1 MTLALPR
8 VADSGRSGGALRDRR
23 LVGLLAL
30 TLLGLAIAPVA
41 TAADSMTIV
50 VVPAST
56 SSAFRDATLVYL
68 DGPIDPGAPDR
79 LGRALDGVE
88 GKIVAWL
95 NSAGGNLFA
104 GMQLGRILR
113 RHSAWTQIVNS
124 RTLLPGEC
132 YSACGLAFLGGVR
145 RSNDSGARYGVHR
158 VSLQAGRAS
167 GDLAQDLSAAIRGY
181 MREMGVD
188 TRLLDLWQ
196 KAGPDGMY
204 LLSRREAED
213 LRVVNDGEP
222 RPQ

>member
-1 MTLALPR
+1 ML
-8 VADSGRSGGALRDRR
+8 GGGTLRDRR

-30 TLLGLAIAPVA
+30 TCLGLSIAPVA
-41 TAADSMTIV
+41 AGADSMTIV
-50 VVPAST
+50 VVPPSM
-56 SSAFRDATLVYL
+56 SSLFRDATLVYL
-68 DGPIDPGAPDR
+68 EGPIDPDAPDR
-79 LGRALDGVE
+79 LARALDGVE

-113 RHSAWTQIVNS
+113 RHGAWTQIVNS

-158 VSLQAGRAS
+158 ASLQAAQAS
-167 GDLAQDLSAAIRGY
+167 GDRDLAQYLSAAIRGY

-188 TRLLDLWQ
+188 TRLLDLWG

-213 LRVVNDGEP
+213 LRVVNDGGA
-222 RPQ
+222 RPE